1 MTTPRDP
8 ARVCLHVRDWPEADQ
23 ALWTTALTGG
33 LPEDDDAG
41 RGSAWRPTT
50 IETNRQGYG
59 RWINYLKRSDLDLG
73 ADPADRV
80 TPETV
85 LGYRQE
91 LEAQDLK
98 PQTRCNRIAELM
110 AVMLAFAPERDWGWL
125 KRRLNRMYALADAER
140 RQKPITIFTGD
151 ILDKAFKALDMARRD
166 GVGPRLTDAVEYR
179 NWLMVAMLALS
190 ALRRRNFAE
199 LSITRHL
206 HRNGDIW
213 MIKIPAAEA
222 KTDKAI
228 VMPVPAVLHRHIDFY
243 LEHVR
248 PTLLRG
254 RISDRLWITWRHT
267 PMVSHSVNVAMIAF
281 TRKVFGVPI
290 NPHRFRHIGA
300 TSIVM
305 AAPDMMEATR
315 AFLSH
320 GDTQTTKE
328 FYVIGES
335 LTASRQHADLI
346 GKLRRRLPAPSPEP
360 PLVLPACGRDAKLAK
375 GKAA

>member
-199 LSITRHL
+199 LS
-206 HRNGDIW
+206 
-213 MIKIPAAEA
+213 
-222 KTDKAI
+222 
-228 VMPVPAVLHRHIDFY
+228 
-243 LEHVR
+243 
-248 PTLLRG
+248 
-254 RISDRLWITWRHT
+254 
-267 PMVSHSVNVAMIAF
+267 VSHSVNVAMIAF